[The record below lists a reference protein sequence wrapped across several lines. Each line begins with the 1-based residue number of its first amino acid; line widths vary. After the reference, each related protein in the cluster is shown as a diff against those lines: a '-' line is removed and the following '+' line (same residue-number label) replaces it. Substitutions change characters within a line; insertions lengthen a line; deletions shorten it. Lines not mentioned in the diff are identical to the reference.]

1 MECKYSDDFFENANI
16 DELKML
22 DGENITIEQTELL
35 DENENI
41 VSCQNNGGSG
51 DTDFHKNKTWL
62 TYTLI
67 DGTEI
72 DVYC

>member
-1 MECKYSDDFFENANI
+1 MEKYSDEFFLNA
-16 DELKML
+16 DVDDLKEL
-22 DGENITIEQTELL
+22 DGENITVEQAELL
-35 DENENI
+35 EENENV

-62 TYTLI
+62 TFVLS
-67 DGTEI
+67 DGSEI